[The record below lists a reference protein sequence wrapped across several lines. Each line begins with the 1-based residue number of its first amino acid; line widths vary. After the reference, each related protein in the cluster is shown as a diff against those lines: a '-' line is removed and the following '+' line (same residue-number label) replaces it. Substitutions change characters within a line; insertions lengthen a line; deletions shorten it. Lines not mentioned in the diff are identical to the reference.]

1 MYRLI
6 DRVLRRT
13 VKHGDL
19 TIRDPDGRPHRYGDG
34 TGHPVVARITSRR
47 WLGRLLRDPDLY
59 LGEAYMHGALII
71 EEGDAQDLLELL
83 VGNLRAGRMPAPV
96 RLATGLRRLTRR
108 LWQMNTRTRA
118 RRNVEH
124 HYDVDR
130 RFYRLFLDPDL
141 QYSCAYFERDDMEL
155 AEAQLA
161 KKRHLAAKL
170 AIEPGMRVLDIGCG
184 FGGMALYL
192 AEMTGAEVLGVTLS
206 REQFEVATAR
216 AERAGLA
223 GKVRFEMT
231 DYRDIKG
238 TFDRIVSVGM
248 FEHVG
253 VGYYPAFFDKV
264 RDLLKPDGVAVL
276 HSINRADGPG
286 VTSRFITRHIF
297 PGGYIP
303 AMSEVLPAIERAGLT
318 VSDVEILRLH
328 YAKTLRHW
336 RQRFATN
343 REQAQAL
350 TDEVFVR
357 KWEFYLASA
366 ETAFRVGEMNN
377 FQIQMLRDQ
386 AALPLTRDYIREA
399 EERLRARER
408 DSRHLKSVRT
418 GR

>member
-6 DRVLRRT
+6 DRVLRR
-13 VKHGDL
+13 VVRHGDL
-19 TIRDPDGRPHRYGDG
+19 TIYDPDGRRHRYGDG
-34 TGHPVVARITSRR
+34 TGRPVVARLTSRQ

-59 LGEAYMHGALII
+59 LGEAYMHGALIV
-71 EEGDAQDLLELL
+71 EKGDIQQFLELL
-83 VGNLRAGRMPAPV
+83 MSNLRAGRMAAPG
-96 RLATGLRRLTRR
+96 RLASALRRLTRR
-108 LWQMNTRTRA
+108 LWQMNSRRRA
-118 RRNVEH
+118 RRNVAH

-141 QYSCAYFERDDMEL
+141 QYSCAYFERDDIGL
-155 AEAQLA
+155 ADAQLA

-184 FGGMALYL
+184 FGGLALYL
-192 AEMTGAEVLGVTLS
+192 AGMTGAEVLGVTLS

-231 DYRDIKG
+231 DYRDIEG
-238 TFDRIVSVGM
+238 SFDRIVSVGM

-264 RDLLKPDGVAVL
+264 RDLLARDGVAVL
-276 HSINRADGPG
+276 HSINRVDGPG
-286 VTSRFITRHIF
+286 VTSRFIARHIF

-303 AMSEVLPAIERAGLT
+303 AMSEVLPVIERAGLT

-336 RQRFATN
+336 RHRFASN

-357 KWEFYLASA
+357 KWEFYLAAA

-386 AALPLTRDYIREA
+386 AALPLTRDYIRDA
-399 EERLRARER
+399 EERLKARESQ
-408 DSRHLKSVRT
+408 SRHLRSVRT